1 MTIQSDLD
9 ISGLTLVRRKRQNML
24 VFSGM
29 QRIFP
34 NIDTVFYW
42 LPSSKLF
49 FPEDAGA
56 GALRPC
62 FDVVIVNDKSILM

>member
-29 QRIFP
+29 QRIFQTL
-34 NIDTVFYW
+34 IFYW

-62 FDVVIVNDKSILM
+62 FDVVIVNDKSI